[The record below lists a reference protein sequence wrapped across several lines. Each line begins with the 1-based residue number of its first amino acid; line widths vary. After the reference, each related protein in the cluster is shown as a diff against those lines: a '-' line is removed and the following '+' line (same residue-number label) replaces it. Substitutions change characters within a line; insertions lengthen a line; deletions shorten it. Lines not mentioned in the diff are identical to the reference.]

1 MPKRMQA
8 NKNRP
13 RAKAATETPVRLKA
27 GTEMEMDPLL
37 ALLKGLVTSPRK
49 GPLRIEI
56 HRLPEQGDGS
66 DGGPEMGSG
75 HRHTEETSGQAYARG
90 GNGGGDYARTLMGD
104 LAGDGRVAEATD
116 RVMGME
122 NRKLGEIDRLM
133 VDLDRGVQGLF
144 DDARLLAE
152 KLDGAL
158 MPSLLNKVTDSD
170 KDQAT
175 SAGGPA
181 SRLGRQLLDT
191 ISQVSRLRVEIND
204 LTARVA
210 L

>member
-1 MPKRMQA
+1 
-8 NKNRP
+8 
-13 RAKAATETPVRLKA
+13 
-27 GTEMEMDPLL
+27 
-37 ALLKGLVTSPRK
+37 
-49 GPLRIEI
+49 
-56 HRLPEQGDGS
+56 
-66 DGGPEMGSG
+66 
-75 HRHTEETSGQAYARG
+75 
-90 GNGGGDYARTLMGD
+90 MGD
-104 LAGDGRVAEATD
+104 LAGDGSVAEAAG
-116 RVMGME
+116 RCMGME
-122 NRKLGEIDRLM
+122 GRKLGEIDRLM

-158 MPSLLNKVTDSD
+158 MPSLLNKVDSSD
-170 KDQAT
+170 KDQAA
-175 SAGGPA
+175 SPGGPA